1 MAESERQEDVAS
13 TVVVEIFGVSYT
25 LREDGV
31 TDAERIREL
40 ARRVDRKMREVADHS
55 PNLDAARIAILAALN
70 LADESSSADGGE
82 AEDGRFVEMVERVSS
97 LTSELEAALD
107 S

>member
-1 MAESERQEDVAS
+1 MAQNERQEDVAA
-13 TVVVEIFGVSYT
+13 TVVVEIFGSSYS
-25 LREDGV
+25 LREEGA

-40 ARRVDRKMREVADHS
+40 ARRVDRKMHQIAGHS
-55 PNLDAARIAILAALN
+55 PDLDAARIAVLAALN
-70 LADESSSADGGE
+70 LANESSAGDGAE
-82 AEDGRFVEMVERVSS
+82 AEDARFVEMVERVSS